1 MIKNVEAVQVWGI
14 CKHYICAW
22 WIVANSGIF
31 GDIGEFINAIHARE
45 KMRKMRE
52 NARKCEQ
59 KESLQKFAQKKNRT
73 ESDTKKSGADVG
85 KVEKSRTKKE
95 FCNTITRRSGKPLF
109 SGQC

>member
-45 KMRKMRE
+45 KMRKIRE
-52 NARKCEQ
+52 SAHKKRILLHDNAPAKM
-59 KESLQKFAQKKNRT
+59 
-73 ESDTKKSGADVG
+73 
-85 KVEKSRTKKE
+85 
-95 FCNTITRRSGKPLF
+95 
-109 SGQC
+109 

>member
-52 NARKCEQ
+52 NANK
-59 KESLQKFAQKKNRT
+59 KKDYKSLHKKRIVQNRT
-73 ESDTKKSGADVG
+73 QKRAGQML
-85 KVEKSRTKKE
+85 EKSRKAEQKKE